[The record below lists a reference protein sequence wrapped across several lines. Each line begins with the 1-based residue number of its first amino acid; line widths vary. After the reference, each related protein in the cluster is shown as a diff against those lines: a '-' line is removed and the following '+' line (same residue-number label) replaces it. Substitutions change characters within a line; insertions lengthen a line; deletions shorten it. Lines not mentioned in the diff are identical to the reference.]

1 MGDLRYK
8 QRKASL
14 VYNCLA
20 LERRPH
26 YVQFEM
32 NSVLEIDTETDLRAM
47 GGIVKV
53 IFTTIRTMGLYREDL
68 LILISWN
75 LFSRKVTCPPVFNHL
90 YLPSWHT
97 VQSYETFRRSQPRP

>member
-32 NSVLEIDTETDLRAM
+32 NSVLEIDTESDLRAM

-53 IFTTIRTMGLYREDL
+53 IFTHHGLLYREDL
-68 LILISWN
+68 FILISCY
-75 LFSRKVTCPPVFNHL
+75 LFSVLTVLSFHDKRKD
-90 YLPSWHT
+90 HT

>member
-1 MGDLRYK
+1 MCKIYFVSGEKDSHSLYFESKYNWTGILVEPTMGDLRYK

-32 NSVLEIDTETDLRAM
+32 NSVLEIDTESDLRAM

-53 IFTTIRTMGLYREDL
+53 IFTTIRTMGFFTGR
-68 LILISWN
+68 
-75 LFSRKVTCPPVFNHL
+75 T
-90 YLPSWHT
+90 
-97 VQSYETFRRSQPRP
+97 